1 MLALCADGNRKTY
14 RFRQSKERSFKQ
26 PQTESSFEQI
36 LLASIGHTLKASVSM
51 LELRPLLQ
59 MRPFLS
65 VMHAKAHSTKCQIIW
80 QKSGRCWYN
89 CSCGGRN
96 GQQQPVSLWPHNQ
109 VSARNDMLTVQAIGW
124 KQEGLQHYPADTSR
138 SYIMT
143 ALYRH
148 KDFSHFKIARTNI
161 FLWHS
166 FRKAQRREDLSS
178 ELGCPENIVN
188 QWVQDVRQ
196 KATDGSRCED
206 QHNLQK

>member
-138 SYIMT
+138 
-143 ALYRH
+143 
-148 KDFSHFKIARTNI
+148 
-161 FLWHS
+161 
-166 FRKAQRREDLSS
+166 KAQRREDLSS

>member
-1 MLALCADGNRKTY
+1 MQTSSVEHFTCPACRPNNARSLCRWQQKNLQIPSVKRKELQAATNGEFFWTDIACKY
-14 RFRQSKERSFKQ
+14 WPYLE
-26 PQTESSFEQI
+26 
-36 LLASIGHTLKASVSM
+36 KASVSM

-124 KQEGLQHYPADTSR
+124 NQRKQEGLQHYPADTS
-138 SYIMT
+138 
-143 ALYRH
+143 
-148 KDFSHFKIARTNI
+148 
-161 FLWHS
+161 
-166 FRKAQRREDLSS
+166 RKAQRREDLSS

-196 KATDGSRCED
+196 KATDGSRCDD